1 MPRRVL
7 VAGALVA
14 ALALSEAAG
23 AAGPDR
29 DGFDQGPLPTD
40 RLDHDLWALALNIY
54 HEAGGEGRR
63 GMLAVGWL
71 TLNRL
76 RHPGFPETL
85 VEVVFDANG
94 NGCAFSWTCD
104 AADDRPRDPIRFA
117 RALAVARELLSAAPP
132 PDPTRGALFM
142 HARSRKPPAYTR
154 TLRRSAVIG
163 QNVFYRPS

>member
-1 MPRRVL
+1 MPRRAL
-7 VAGALVA
+7 VAGALVM
-14 ALALSEAAG
+14 ALALSKAAG

-29 DGFDQGPLPTD
+29 DELDPD
-40 RLDHDLWALALNIY
+40 RLRSDRPDHDLEALALNIY
-54 HEAGGEGRR
+54 HEAGGEGRQ
-63 GMLAVGWL
+63 GMIAVGWL

-104 AADDRPRDPIRFA
+104 RAEDRPRDPVRFA

-132 PDPTRGALFM
+132 PDPTGGALFM

-154 TLRRSAVIG
+154 KLRRSAVIG